1 MKKYLAFVACFI
13 FFFSFAFSSSQEG
26 YYSYSFA
33 RLNYVKGDVYIE
45 RSEDLGYEEGVVNL
59 ALVEGDKLGTQEG
72 RAEVHFGRKNYLR
85 INSFTQIDFADL
97 PSRGDDLIKLHLL
110 SGEIFLRINFLER
123 EKGFEVHTPDAS
135 FYILDEGLYRF
146 DVRENK
152 ETELSVYE
160 GAAEAAGE
168 EGSVLVRSEEKLIA
182 AHGYFQSDPISF
194 YADYE
199 DSFGSWNR
207 SRETL
212 HNRVVTRRYLPSELD
227 EYEVELA
234 NNGRWVY
241 ERPYGYVWAPYVHHN
256 QWRPYFYGRWVW
268 YPIIGWTWVSYEPWG
283 WCVYRYGRW
292 HWRVGLGWYWIP
304 TRYWGPAWVH
314 WYRGYDYIGWS
325 PLSYYGYPGVI
336 VNNRFYGHYYDR
348 YYPLHSR
355 ALTVVRKN
363 QLQARRIS
371 KAALSQNSV
380 AKLGKISLSSRQP
393 PGRSA
398 LNKSRIRN
406 SVAEKALSRSNIR
419 RVKKGYGP
427 AETLG
432 SSSRLRSIKS
442 QTSSAVSAKSR
453 IESRKISSSNTNS
466 RIYTKRSSDLTAKKL
481 KTSREAYSDS
491 HSIPRTESRLITY
504 PSRQRTSTYSRSEAI
519 SSSSNKSQLR
529 SSISKSSS
537 RIRSSPYYM
546 SRKDS
551 SVKRYASRS
560 SSSFYDSKS
569 SRSYISQRSNY
580 IRKSPSYTRSRLK
593 GSSSIVYRRVASPSF
608 KRSSS
613 RSFRSSKYGSYT
625 SPARNYSKSRSSSR
639 YVSSSRSRV
648 SPSKSYSSGRLSRSA
663 PRSSFKSSSSRSSF
677 SSGRTSSKK
686 TKKR

>member
-33 RLNYVKGDVYIE
+33 RLSYVKGDVYIE

-97 PSRGDDLIKLHLL
+97 PTRGDDLIKLHLL
-110 SGEIFLRINFLER
+110 SGEFFLRINFLER

-146 DVRENK
+146 NVRENK

-168 EGSVLVRSEEKLIA
+168 KGSVLVRSEEKLIA

-212 HNRVVTRRYLPSELD
+212 NNRVVTRRYLPSELD

-268 YPIIGWTWVSYEPWG
+268 YPIIGWNWVSYEPWG
-283 WCVYRYGRW
+283 WCVYHYGRW

-314 WYRGYDYIGWS
+314 WYRGYDYIGWC

-336 VNNRFYGHYYDR
+336 VNNRYYGHYYDR
-348 YYPLHSR
+348 HYPLHSR

-393 PGRSA
+393 PGGSA

-406 SVAEKALSRSNIR
+406 SAAEKALSRSNIR

-432 SSSRLRSIKS
+432 SSS
-442 QTSSAVSAKSR
+442 
-453 IESRKISSSNTNS
+453 
-466 RIYTKRSSDLTAKKL
+466 KKL
-481 KTSREAYSDS
+481 RTSREAYSDS
-491 HSIPRTESRLITY
+491 YRIPRSEPRLKTY
-504 PSRQRTSTYSRSEAI
+504 PSRQRTSTYSRSRAI
-519 SSSSNKSQLR
+519 SSFSNQGQPRFSIYKSN
-529 SSISKSSS
+529 S
-537 RIRSSPYYM
+537 RIRSSPNYV

-569 SRSYISQRSNY
+569 SRSYISQRSSY
-580 IRKSPSYTRSRLK
+580 IRKSPSYTRSRLR
-593 GSSSIVYRRVASPSF
+593 GSSSIVNRRVTSPSF

-625 SPARNYSKSRSSSR
+625 SPARNYSKSRFSSR
-639 YVSSSRSRV
+639 YISSSRSRV
-648 SPSKSYSSGRLSRSA
+648 SPSKSYSSGRLSRST